1 MPTASAITETFA
13 TPATHRRELADAE
26 QRFLSAID
34 QPDRWA
40 ETASGLPGWSRSHVV
55 AHVLGNAEGMLN
67 LVTWARTGVTTP
79 MYVSVAARA
88 AAIDEC
94 ASWSLSRLRDAL
106 GVASAELASECG
118 ALTHPLG
125 SAELAMTSGATLQTW
140 EIPMIRLREVE
151 IHHVDLAADYA
162 PTDWSSGFT
171 LRTMSQLTQLFA
183 LRGTLPVAELR
194 ATDSGRVWTFAVDSG
209 SVKAPEGSQLRGP
222 EAELLAWITGR
233 PYQSLTFSADPDHV
247 HPVRAQPVR
256 AESVRAESVREQS
269 AGEVGAPPQ
278 APVWV

>member
-1 MPTASAITETFA
+1 MPTVSATTGTPA
-13 TPATHRRELADAE
+13 MPATHLRELADAE

-40 ETASGLPGWSRSHVV
+40 ETTSGLPGWSRSHVV

-67 LVTWARTGVTTP
+67 LVAWARTGVTTP
-79 MYVSVAARA
+79 MYVSAAART
-88 AAIDEC
+88 AAIEER
-94 ASWSLSRLRDAL
+94 ANWSLSRLRDAL
-106 GVASAELASECG
+106 AGASDTLASECS
-118 ALTHPLG
+118 AMIHPLA
-125 SAELAMTSGATLQTW
+125 STQLAMASGATVQAW

-171 LRTMSQLTQLFA
+171 LRTMAQLAQVFA

-194 ATDSGRVWTFAVDSG
+194 ATDSGRVWTFDVDSG
-209 SVKAPEGSQLRGP
+209 SAKARQGSQLRGP

-233 PYQSLTFSADPDHV
+233 PYQSLTFRAD
-247 HPVRAQPVR
+247 PVRAD
-256 AESVRAESVREQS
+256 SVRSDPD
-269 AGEVGAPPQ
+269 GEVGAPPQ